1 MKTKI
6 ISIVLSFVVVL
17 VAGFTNVNSA
27 NAQSVTYPAGC
38 SSALGYSVTNGL
50 PCSGNSV
57 AIEAPMPGCMTAIG
71 RSITTGQPCSGSS
84 VVLSYL
90 AGCSSMYGYST
101 FTSRPCNG
109 TATVYLLFPGT
120 TPGLPRTGSGENALG
135 NMLLLIASGLTAILG
150 FTYLSRQSKIS

>member
-6 ISIVLSFVVVL
+6 ISMVLSFAVVL
-17 VAGFTNVNSA
+17 IAGFANTNSV
-27 NAQSVTYPAGC
+27 NAQSVTFPYGC
-38 SSALGYSVTNGL
+38 SSALGYSTTTSL
-50 PCSGNSV
+50 PCSGTSV
-57 AIEAPMPGCMTAIG
+57 AIESPMPGCMTAIG
-71 RSITTGQPCSGSS
+71 RSMTTGKPCSGSS

-109 TATVYLLFPGT
+109 TSTVYLLLPGT
-120 TPGLPRTGSGENALG
+120 TPGLPRTGAGDNALG

-150 FTYLSRQSKIS
+150 IAYTSRQSKTS